1 MLNVGVNQACMVFET
16 GYGGVSEK
24 GSLPHAVMVAA
35 MREAQQVAGAEGIHL
50 TEEDLVGYV
59 ELMASLSPESMP
71 SMAQDRVNRKK
82 SEVELFAGT
91 VRRLAQKHDLIVP
104 MNDYLYRRV
113 MEIEAEY

>member
-35 MREAQQVAGAEGIHL
+35 MREAQLVAGAEGICL
-50 TEEDLVGYV
+50 TEEDLTGYV
-59 ELMASLSPESMP
+59 DLMASLSPESMP
-71 SMAQDRVNRKK
+71 SMAQDRVNKKK

-91 VRRLAQKHDLIVP
+91 VMRLAKKHGFIVP
-104 MNDYLYRRV
+104 TNEYLYKRV